1 MKKNLYSIIVL
12 LICLVYVDATNRL
25 KIKISADVNLY
36 DDNNTVYSGDIE
48 GAAKN
53 FDTGENMAG
62 CIVTDEKYI
71 ENSAYFRANP
81 KHAENNTV
89 DNSFGTCTT
98 VAFQLLLGYHNYY
111 TDRRIIPTFYEKN
124 DDGSIITQRFLSAN
138 YGKIENNPIICP
150 SNSTKSEEI
159 GTEDTVYRELI
170 NLNPGA
176 STIGY
181 GQLLPTVFSATER
194 FIDKYSLNCKN
205 YISFQWNYFN
215 QENVI
220 EEIDRG
226 RPVVLQMR
234 KYITGGKTYH
244 TVVAYGY
251 ATVNNEFGFI
261 THFGWRTDQNLRM
274 WVHASYFHWQA
285 TFSSTHI
292 HNYSNNYTYYQ
303 DLYKIS
309 TCTTCG
315 YKKVEYLYDFEVEN
329 IDDNEYITIKKVSEQ
344 IPNQLTIPEI
354 INGTIVKTI
363 DNNAFKDNILL
374 EEITIPSSVTK
385 IGDSVFENCI
395 KLRKVTYLGNDVTI
409 GKYSF
414 KNCDKLSD
422 INLLAK
428 LKQINEGTFEECNS
442 LETVILSSELT
453 KIDKYAFRNCAS
465 LGAITV
471 PTNVKT
477 IPIGA
482 FEGCNNLVRVSLPSS
497 LISIEYN
504 AFKDCT
510 SLKRMIVPYQVNNI
524 SQSAFENC
532 KNLTSITIPNAVTV
546 IEENVFSG
554 CENLETIEFPNN
566 LSVIKAKA
574 FLNCYNLKITSFPT
588 NIQEIGTFAFKNCR
602 SIENVILPKGLLLIK
617 EEAFAG
623 CTKLNQITLLRE
635 TNGVINIENGIF
647 DNCIALTKI
656 VIPSSQIIKYSTNAS
671 WSLYKDK
678 FVLSNELSEYS
689 LNCYSSPYTISTT
702 LEHAHN
708 KLYKIN
714 IKCNK
719 SYKITVNANY
729 LVNIHLYHENM
740 NEIDLT
746 SFITDTAD
754 GSIITIYL
762 GTGIYYLDVSFARV
776 DSYGNVTITSK
787 PTWQVNYYDVE
798 MGINNIS
805 EHLHNDGN
813 MLKTHLKLSSVGNA
827 GFYNITISDINVSD
841 FDSLCFEGMMMIYD
855 EEGYLF
861 NKYIGTEIYDQAFNR
876 DGANN
881 IVLFIPVGT
890 TIKIEIVLPQYN
902 YSGLKLEISKVGI
915 STTDLF
921 NVIEDTNSV
930 IVNYG
935 NVSLGDKIT
944 QIDLKQAAKF
954 RLDTHNLT
962 EGYFVIF
969 NTIKPFDEQEQ
980 LRIVLKENITQDFT
994 IDFTLLEGRYY
1005 IGYIGS
1011 NTSSEISF
1019 TITRLVTEYGS
1030 ENLLPDL
1037 DGVGYYGTE
1046 VVLNGGM
1053 TSSNIIT
1060 NGFTRLIYLLN
1071 GDSRLDYYWYSS
1083 DESVIRITDYGTVL
1097 GLSNNEDLTAKVM
1110 AVNKNDPT
1118 KVYIKEFIVV
1128 RDQLSYENDKIIIN
1142 TTMTIDSNSI
1152 VPTQIDLSN
1161 VIVPINWIQYYEWNA
1176 NTSYIQIDNYGRII
1190 VDKRAAGNSYSITG
1204 YYTLNARVEIRI
1216 IIVVE

>member
-1 MKKNLYSIIVL
+1 MSIL
-12 LICLVYVDATNRL
+12 
-25 KIKISADVNLY
+25 
-36 DDNNTVYSGDIE
+36 SG
-48 GAAKN
+48 
-53 FDTGENMAG
+53 
-62 CIVTDEKYI
+62 
-71 ENSAYFRANP
+71 
-81 KHAENNTV
+81 
-89 DNSFGTCTT
+89 
-98 VAFQLLLGYHNYY
+98 L
-111 TDRRIIPTFYEKN
+111 
-124 DDGSIITQRFLSAN
+124 
-138 YGKIENNPIICP
+138 
-150 SNSTKSEEI
+150 
-159 GTEDTVYRELI
+159 
-170 NLNPGA
+170 PG
-176 STIGY
+176 I
-181 GQLLPTVFSATER
+181 GQLLSTITSATRKFVDE
-194 FIDKYSLNCKN
+194 YSD
-205 YISFQWNYFN
+205 IGEDIVSFNTKEFSESEVKAELDN
-215 QENVI
+215 N
-220 EEIDRG
+220 

-234 KYITGGKTYH
+234 VNTSSGKSYH

-251 ATVNNEFGFI
+251 AIVDNEFGFI
-261 THFGWRTDQNLRM
+261 THFGWKNNSDLRV
-274 WVHASYFHWQA
+274 WVKAKYIWLQ
-285 TFSSTHI
+285 TTMTSTHI

-315 YKKVEYLYDFEVEN
+315 YKKVEYLYDFEVKN
-329 IDDNEYITIKKVSEQ
+329 VDDNEYITIKKVSEQ
-344 IPNQLTIPEI
+344 IPNQLTIPET

-395 KLRKVTYLGNDVTI
+395 KLRKVTYLGNDVTV

-422 INLLAK
+422 INLLVK
-428 LKQINEGTFEECNS
+428 LKQINEGTFEECSS

-453 KIDKYAFRNCAS
+453 RIDKYAFKNCRWLINVTITNTNSICESAFEGCTNIETIS
-465 LGAITV
+465 LPNSIETIEKNAFKNCVSLVAITI

-510 SLKRMIVPYQVNNI
+510 SLKRMVVPYQVNNI

-574 FLNCYNLKITSFPT
+574 FLNCYNLEITSFPT

-602 SIENVILPKGLLLIK
+602 SIENVILPNGLLLIK

-656 VIPSSQIIKYSTNAS
+656 VIPSSQIIKYSINAS

-702 LEHAHN
+702 LEPAHN
-708 KLYKIN
+708 KIYKLN
-714 IKCNK
+714 IECNK

-740 NEIDLT
+740 NEINLT
-746 SFITDTAD
+746 SFITDTTD
-754 GSIITIYL
+754 GSILTIYL
-762 GTGIYYLDVSFARV
+762 GIGVYYLDVSFARV

-827 GFYNITISDINVSD
+827 GFYNITISDINVPD

-861 NKYIGTEIYDQAFNR
+861 NKYTGTEIYDQAFNR

-921 NVIEDTNSV
+921 NVIEDTSSV

-1019 TITRLVTEYGS
+1019 TITRLITEYGS

-1118 KVYIKEFIVV
+1118 KVYIKEFIVA

-1190 VDKRAAGNSYSITG
+1190 VDKRAVGNSYSITG

>member
-1 MKKNLYSIIVL
+1 MKKIFKLSIGVVLFLMLFNKLRFAIIFANEQNSEIEQQSLLEGWREGEKNLGNENVQFS
-12 LICLVYVDATNRL
+12 N
-25 KIKISADVNLY
+25 IK
-36 DDNNTVYSGDIE
+36 
-48 GAAKN
+48 
-53 FDTGENMAG
+53 M
-62 CIVTDEKYI
+62 I
-71 ENSAYFRANP
+71 ENYDYFELDPQHSHIQGLNP
-81 KHAENNTV
+81 N
-89 DNSFGTCTT
+89 GTCTT
-98 VAFQLLLGYHNYY
+98 IAYQMLLGYHNYY
-111 TDRRIIPTFYEKN
+111 TDRRLIPT
-124 DDGSIITQRFLSAN
+124 DDVSK
-138 YGKIENNPIICP
+138 YGKFLDNSYGDILCHPKMNRNMPTLDI
-150 SNSTKSEEI
+150 SNAI
-159 GTEDTVYRELI
+159 GTNDSLFMAIFDLTDNAEDTPFGQSIGNVMRGTTNFIRQYSTSPNRVYFTWGIYGESIAKAELD
-170 NLNPGA
+170 NN
-176 STIGY
+176 
-181 GQLLPTVFSATER
+181 
-194 FIDKYSLNCKN
+194 
-205 YISFQWNYFN
+205 
-215 QENVI
+215 
-220 EEIDRG
+220 
-226 RPVVLQMR
+226 RPVILGMDRIFTSEKSFHV
-234 KYITGGKTYH
+234 
-244 TVVAYGY
+244 VVAYGY
-251 ATVNNEFGFI
+251 AYVNQELGYIVHYGFGGDNAKIWVPASHFGF
-261 THFGWRTDQNLRM
+261 
-274 WVHASYFHWQA
+274 YA
-285 TFSSTHI
+285 TMTSTHT
-292 HNYSNNYTYYQ
+292 HLYSSNQVDYFQNA
-303 DLYKIS
+303 YKIS
-309 TCTTCG
+309 TCIECG
-315 YKKVEYLYDFEVEN
+315 YKNVEYLYDFSFINELNSYKIEKNLFPANTNIIIPSMIAGKIVTEVA
-329 IDDNEYITIKKVSEQ
+329 D
-344 IPNQLTIPEI
+344 
-354 INGTIVKTI
+354 
-363 DNNAFKDNILL
+363 NAFKDNILL

-395 KLRKVTYLGNDVTI
+395 KLRKVTYLGNDVTV

-453 KIDKYAFRNCAS
+453 KIDKYAFKNCVS
-465 LGAITV
+465 LGAITI

-510 SLKRMIVPYQVNNI
+510 SLKRMVVPYQVNNI

-532 KNLTSITIPNAVTV
+532 KNLTSITIPSAVTV

-574 FLNCYNLKITSFPT
+574 FLNCYNLEITSFPT

-656 VIPSSQIIKYSTNAS
+656 IIPSSQIIKYSTNAS

-702 LEHAHN
+702 LEPAHN
-708 KLYKIN
+708 KLYKLN
-714 IKCNK
+714 IECNK

-754 GSIITIYL
+754 GSILTIYL
-762 GTGIYYLDVSFARV
+762 GIGVYYLDVSFARV

-827 GFYNITISDINVSD
+827 GFYNITISDINVPD

-861 NKYIGTEIYDQAFNR
+861 NKYTGTEIYDQAFNR

-1019 TITRLVTEYGS
+1019 TITRLITEYGS

-1142 TTMTIDSNSI
+1142 TTMTIDSSSI
-1152 VPTQIDLSN
+1152 VPAQIDLSN